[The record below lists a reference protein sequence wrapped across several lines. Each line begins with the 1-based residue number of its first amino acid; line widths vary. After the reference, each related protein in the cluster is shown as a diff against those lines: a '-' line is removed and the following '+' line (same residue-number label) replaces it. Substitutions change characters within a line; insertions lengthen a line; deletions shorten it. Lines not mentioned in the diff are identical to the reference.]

1 MGFYKRD
8 INMSDHMMN
17 DKAAV
22 RYARE
27 ALRDVE
33 ELAGNAAF
41 QRYLEKLRTRAE
53 AWAESLLGDDS
64 LEATEREALRQR
76 RKGLLEALGF
86 PEVERVAQERVLRA
100 CGEEVENEK

>member
-1 MGFYKRD
+1 METSK
-8 INMSDHMMN
+8 

-41 QRYLEKLRTRAE
+41 QRYLEKLRARAE
-53 AWAESLLGDDS
+53 AWAESLLADDS

-76 RKGLLEALGF
+76 RKGLLEALHF
-86 PEVERVAQERVLRA
+86 PQQERVAQERVLRA
-100 CGEEVENEK
+100 CGEEGEDEK

>member
-1 MGFYKRD
+1 
-8 INMSDHMMN
+8 MMN

-64 LEATEREALRQR
+64 LEATEREAL
-76 RKGLLEALGF
+76 GF